1 MKKNKKVKFYLY
13 IEGNTT
19 ACIIEFNIIATSMML
34 FQNKCTHGHI
44 IIYLIYDWHDISKV
58 F

>member
-1 MKKNKKVKFYLY
+1 MKKNKKIKFYSY

-19 ACIIEFNIIATSMML
+19 DCIIEFNIIATYMML

-44 IIYLIYDWHDISKV
+44 IIYLIYD
-58 F
+58 